1 MYLMAGAGTN
11 IPELLT
17 ITKMIGKRASL
28 MYFSMVT
35 IIAFISGYITNKLLM
50 PGFTPVLDFDRTS
63 KTISTVN
70 RMMVELPTWAQY
82 LCSFIVIGYAI
93 VALIKYIK
101 QKVKKV

>member
-35 IIAFISGYITNKLLM
+35 VIAFIAGYITNTLLM
-50 PGFTPVLDFDRTS
+50 PGFEPVLDFDRTS
-63 KTISTVN
+63 KTITTVN
-70 RMMVELPTWAQY
+70 KMMFELPTWAQNI
-82 LCSFIVIGYAI
+82 CSFIVIGYAI
-93 VALIKYIK
+93 VALVKYIRQK
-101 QKVKKV
+101 TQKV

>member
-35 IIAFISGYITNKLLM
+35 CIAFAAGYITNRLLM
-50 PGFTPVLDFDRTS
+50 PGFEPVLDYDRTS

-70 RMMVELPTWAQY
+70 KMLFELPVWAQNI
-82 LCSFIVIGYAI
+82 CSFIVIGYAI
-93 VALIKYIK
+93 VALVRYIK
-101 QKVKKV
+101 KKTKKV